1 MTTNAQGEV
10 YRFTIDM
17 ERLKALGIVDPKS
30 RAALE
35 AYDHHELSSAERL
48 FFKLW
53 GNDLLKSG
61 VFQPG
66 QKIAE
71 RNEHPVFAHVVV
83 SGEVIATDDKGSHLF
98 GPGSVFGL
106 AEGLADLTYQWDAV
120 ARTVVMTRHIPMDR
134 ALREVRR
141 LNAGLKGICRFTTM
155 RVLGLPSAP
164 ESLK

>member
-1 MTTNAQGEV
+1 MTTNAQGEPF
-10 YRFTIDM
+10 RFAIDM
-17 ERLKALGIVDPKS
+17 QRLKALGIIDPKS
-30 RAALE
+30 RE
-35 AYDHHELSSAERL
+35 AHDAFDHHELSSAERL

-53 GNDLLKSG
+53 GSDLLNSG
-61 VFQPG
+61 IFQPG

-71 RNEHPVFAHVVV
+71 RGEHPVFAHVVV
-83 SGEVIATDDKGSHLF
+83 SGEVIATDAKGSHLF

-106 AEGLADLTYQWDAV
+106 AEGLADLTYGWDAV
-120 ARTVVMTRHIPMDR
+120 AKTVVTTRVIPLDR

-164 ESLK
+164 ETLK

>member
-1 MTTNAQGEV
+1 MTTNAEGET
-10 YRFTIDM
+10 YRFAIDM
-17 ERLKALGIVDPKS
+17 QRLKALGIVDPKS
-30 RAALE
+30 KAALE

-53 GNDLLKSG
+53 GNDLLNSG
-61 VFQPG
+61 LFQPG

-83 SGEVIATDDKGSHLF
+83 SGEVIATDDKGSYLF

-106 AEGLADLTYQWDAV
+106 AEGLADLTYQWEAV

-155 RVLGLPSAP
+155 RVLGLPTAP

>member
-106 AEGLADLTYQWDAV
+106 AEGLADLTYQWDAD

-155 RVLGLPSAP
+155 RVLGLPAAP

>member
-1 MTTNAQGEV
+1 MTTNAEGET
-10 YRFTIDM
+10 YRFAIDM
-17 ERLKALGIVDPKS
+17 QRLKALGIVDPKS
-30 RAALE
+30 KAALE

-53 GNDLLKSG
+53 GNDLLNSG
-61 VFQPG
+61 LFQPG

-83 SGEVIATDDKGSHLF
+83 SGEVIATDDKGSYLF

-155 RVLGLPSAP
+155 RVLGLPTAP

>member
-1 MTTNAQGEV
+1 MTTNAQGET

-17 ERLKALGIVDPKS
+17 QRLKALGIVDPKS
-30 RAALE
+30 KAAHE

-71 RNEHPVFAHVVV
+71 RKEHPVFAHVVV
-83 SGEVIATDDKGSHLF
+83 SGEVIATDDKGSYLF

-120 ARTVVMTRHIPMDR
+120 ARTVVMTRNIPMDR

-155 RVLGLPSAP
+155 RVLGLPTAP

>member
-1 MTTNAQGEV
+1 MTTNAEGET

-17 ERLKALGIVDPKS
+17 QRLKALGIVDPKS
-30 RAALE
+30 KAALE

-53 GNDLLKSG
+53 GNDLLNSG
-61 VFQPG
+61 LFQPG

-83 SGEVIATDDKGSHLF
+83 SGEVIATDDKGSYLF

-155 RVLGLPSAP
+155 RVLGLPTAP

>member
-1 MTTNAQGEV
+1 MTTNAQGET
-10 YRFTIDM
+10 YRFAIDM
-17 ERLKALGIVDPKS
+17 QRLKALGIVDPKS
-30 RAALE
+30 QAALA

-53 GNDLLKSG
+53 GNDLLNSG
-61 VFQPG
+61 LFQPG

-71 RNEHPVFAHVVV
+71 RGEHPVFAHVVV

-106 AEGLADLTYQWDAV
+106 AEGLADLTYQWEAV

>member
-1 MTTNAQGEV
+1 MTSNTEGAS
-10 YRFTIDM
+10 YRFAIDM
-17 ERLKALGIVDPKS
+17 HRLKALGIVDPKS
-30 RAALE
+30 RSAHE
-35 AYDHHELSSAERL
+35 AFDKHDLSSADRL

-53 GNDLLKSG
+53 GNDSLKSG

-71 RNEHPVFAHVVV
+71 RGEHPVFAHVVV
-83 SGEVIATDDKGSHLF
+83 SGEVAATDGLGTHLF

-120 ARTVVMTRHIPMDR
+120 AQTVVTTRLIPVDR

-155 RVLGLPSAP
+155 RVLNLPSAP

>member
-1 MTTNAQGEV
+1 MVNNAQGEA
-10 YRFTIDM
+10 YRFAIDM
-17 ERLKALGIVDPKS
+17 QRLKALGIVDPKS
-30 RAALE
+30 RTAHE
-35 AYDHHELSSAERL
+35 AYDQHELSSAERL

-71 RNEHPVFAHVVV
+71 RGEQPVFAHVVV
-83 SGEVIATDDKGSHLF
+83 SGEVVATDDKGTHLF

-106 AEGLADLTYQWDAV
+106 AEGLADLTYRWDAV
-120 ARTVVMTRHIPMDR
+120 ARSVVMTRHIPMDR

-155 RVLGLPSAP
+155 RVLELPTAP

>member
-1 MTTNAQGEV
+1 MTTNAQGEN
-10 YRFTIDM
+10 YHFSIDM

-30 RAALE
+30 KAAHE
-35 AYDHHELSSAERL
+35 AYDHHELSSSERL

-53 GNDLLKSG
+53 GNDSLKSG

-71 RNEHPVFAHVVV
+71 RGEHPVFAHVVV
-83 SGEVIATDDKGSHLF
+83 SGEVIAKDDKGSYLF
-98 GPGSVFGL
+98 GPGSVFGM
-106 AEGLADLTYQWDAV
+106 AEGLADLTYSWDAT
-120 ARTVVMTRHIPMDR
+120 ARTVVMTRHIPVDR

-155 RVLGLPSAP
+155 RVLGLPTAP